1 MGFCQGIGSDLNMG
15 QDSLIFKLL
24 ACSVSL
30 VVGIKHIQ
38 LVFIKDALQDFG
50 SIVSWDFLLNRH
62 LDESILGMLISIAIT
77 IEVDSR
83 KAITACLGCLPV
95 NWL

>member
-1 MGFCQGIGSDLNMG
+1 
-15 QDSLIFKLL
+15 
-24 ACSVSL
+24 

-50 SIVSWDFLLNRH
+50 SIISWNFLLDRY
-62 LDESILGMLISIAIT
+62 LDESIFGMLISIT
-77 IEVDSR
+77 IAMKVDSR